1 MYLKKKKLLEIS
13 DRYIETSSRDV
24 NLPRKKHNP
33 GLILTVTFLV
43 RASGKN
49 FKKRQCY
56 IVYSFFGTVR
66 NSFLKTYAKG

>member
-56 IVYSFFGTVR
+56 I
-66 NSFLKTYAKG
+66 